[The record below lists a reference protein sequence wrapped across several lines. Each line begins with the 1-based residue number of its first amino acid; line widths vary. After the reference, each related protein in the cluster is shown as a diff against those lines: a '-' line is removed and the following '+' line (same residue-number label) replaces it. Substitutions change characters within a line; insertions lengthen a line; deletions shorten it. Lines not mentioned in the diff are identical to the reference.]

1 MFRGKPIIGIVG
13 GIGSGKSYVARLFG
27 EEGCLVIDSD
37 AQVREA
43 YQDPAVLK
51 TLRDW
56 WGDDVFAGDGALDRA
71 AVAKKVFNNPAER
84 QRLEGLL
91 HPWVDEKRRRM
102 MEEASPAVA
111 GFVWDTPL
119 LMEAGLNVQCDAVV
133 FVEAS
138 DSERLQRVKEQ
149 RGWEAEELARR
160 EKLQLPLDTKRKIS
174 DYQVVNTAGAED
186 LRGQVRQIFS
196 RILKAD

>member
-1 MFRGKPIIGIVG
+1 
-13 GIGSGKSYVARLFG
+13 LFG

-43 YQDPAVLK
+43 YRDPGVLK

-56 WGDDVFAGDGALDRA
+56 WGDAVFDNDGALDRA
-71 AVAKKVFNNPAER
+71 AVARKIFNNPAER

-91 HPWVDEKRRRM
+91 HPWVDEKRWRM
-102 MEEASPAVA
+102 MEAASPAVA

-119 LMEAGLNVQCDAVV
+119 LMEAGLNMQCDVVV

-138 DSERLQRVKEQ
+138 DAERLQRVVEQ
-149 RGWEAEELARR
+149 RGWDAGELARR

-174 DYQVVNTAGAED
+174 DYQIVNTAGADD